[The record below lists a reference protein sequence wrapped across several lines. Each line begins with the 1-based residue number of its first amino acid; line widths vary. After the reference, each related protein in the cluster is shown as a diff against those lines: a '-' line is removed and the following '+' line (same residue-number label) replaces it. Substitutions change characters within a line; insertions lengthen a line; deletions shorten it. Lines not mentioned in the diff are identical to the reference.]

1 MNGCP
6 PCPHSDEID
15 RIRDLLYG
23 NGDEGIRTKLAR
35 MEERM
40 ERLSDDIKE
49 IHEQWMYRMEVRL
62 RWMVAIATLIGNLL
76 IQLLIKYGGKL

>member
-1 MNGCP
+1 
-6 PCPHSDEID
+6 
-15 RIRDLLYG
+15 
-23 NGDEGIRTKLAR
+23 
-35 MEERM
+35 M